1 MNGCKII
8 RSENVWS
15 LLSCA
20 TSKTVW
26 AEVNMLT
33 GDKAECGHFQL
44 RFIYVLMLHTRWEN
58 DADDGHDVCWWSGL
72 LQAVPV
78 MTVSVVPACVR
89 HVVVVVCDTLQSR
102 FTLVSCDCCLASLSI
117 TVTQQIWLTTAI
129 MWGMC
134 CLQAESRTALA
145 HYMNTALPRELLWLS
160 VIT

>member
-44 RFIYVLMLHTRWEN
+44 RFIYVLMRWEN

-78 MTVSVVPACVR
+78 MTVSVVPACLRPSCCCCCLWYTAVKIHSR
-89 HVVVVVCDTLQSR
+89 VMWLLSSVTFYYGNAADLTDYSYNVGECAVCKLRAELHLLIIWTQHCP
-102 FTLVSCDCCLASLSI
+102 VNSCDCR
-117 TVTQQIWLTTAI
+117 W
-129 MWGMC
+129 
-134 CLQAESRTALA
+134 
-145 HYMNTALPRELLWLS
+145 
-160 VIT
+160 